1 MKKRY
6 WQLIFA
12 VLLFLMV
19 PALEYLAMRN
29 VDITSADLRAAKGT
43 RSDPPRF
50 SFSAGGDMG
59 DNSTTSATLDL
70 IAKSSVDFHLAIGD
84 LSYGEIA
91 PEAAWC
97 KYVQSHVG
105 ATFPFELLAGNHED
119 GGEETG
125 GGNIDNFVK
134 CLPNRIK
141 RIDGSDAI
149 SGTYGREYYFDY
161 PPRAP
166 IARFIL
172 ISPGM
177 TYRTGGFYG
186 YSVGTSHYNWVANTI
201 DKARAAGIK
210 WVIVAMHKNC
220 ISMGIKTCEIGNDIF
235 NLFVSKKVDLILQ
248 GHDHTY
254 QRSKQ
259 LALNGTTCIAIQA
272 ETYNSHCVVNDGPTD
287 SYTKG
292 AGTVLVITGTVG
304 ADLYTINT
312 SDGDAGF
319 FARWMGSN
327 YKPTNGFT
335 KFTVTSDQL
344 AVAASFLGSTAPK
357 YFTDSFSITNAKP
370 NVA

>member
-84 LSYGEIA
+84 LSYGEVA
-91 PEAAWC
+91 PETALC
-97 KYVQSHVG
+97 EYVQSHVG
-105 ATFPFELLAGNHED
+105 ATFPFELLSGNHED
-119 GGEETG
+119 GAEETG
-125 GGNIDNFVK
+125 GGIIDNYVK

-141 RIDGSDAI
+141 KSDGSDAI
-149 SGTYGREYYFDY
+149 SGTYGSEYYFDY

-235 NLFVSKKVDLILQ
+235 NLLVSKKVDLILQ

-259 LALNGTTCIAIQA
+259 LALNSTTCIAIQA
-272 ETYNSHCVVNDGPTD
+272 ETYNRHCVVNDGSTGR
-287 SYTKG
+287 YTKG
-292 AGTVLVITGTVG
+292 SGTVLVITGTVG
-304 ADLYTINT
+304 ADLYPIST

-327 YKPTNGFT
+327 DEPTHGFT
-335 KFTVTSDQL
+335 KFTVSTDRL
-344 AVAASFLGSTAPK
+344 DVAANFLGSTGPK
-357 YFTDSFSITNAKP
+357 YFTDSFTITRSSST
-370 NVA
+370 